1 MLTGAGRAVRGDA
14 RRALLAMTLATLA
27 ACGDPAGTAGSATLA
42 IRPTFAAGTNLDA
55 LSLVIDN
62 VHVVVYRPAAEE
74 VVTDVTTPF
83 SVDEQEIRLAVR
95 VPLEQPS
102 ETLFVSVD
110 LRAGTQVL
118 FAGGETMALTSGAN
132 TTPPAPVALTYFGPG
147 ANIAGLII
155 LPRDT
160 TVNTGDSLQ
169 FTVTAIDSGQ
179 APVPDFYVSWS
190 TSDTL
195 LGTVNATG
203 LFRAP
208 AVAAARAGVRVRAST
223 PTGVGDSVA
232 LAFQTPVP
240 AQIVGTVRHALTGG
254 AILSATVQVKAG
266 GNAGSGDPVLQSA
279 ATNAAGDYAV
289 TGLAAGA
296 YTVFV
301 QAANFLTARVPGI
314 ILTGG
319 EVRTIDVA
327 LSPPQQT
334 GQTRIILSWDSV
346 PADLDAYLVVPTD
359 TSSTP
364 PVVYFGLTGDSV
376 VYPFATLDQDVTSG
390 YGPETITIH
399 QQLAGLYT
407 FVVHDYTTGSDSASL
422 ALASSA
428 ARVTV
433 YQNNQLVQSFPVP
446 SSPGTLWYVFA
457 LNGTVIT
464 PLNVVNNDPPPSF
477 GAGAAGSSVQAGKG
491 ATRGP

>member
-1 MLTGAGRAVRGDA
+1 VG
-14 RRALLAMTLATLA
+14 
-27 ACGDPAGTAGSATLA
+27 
-42 IRPTFAAGTNLDA
+42 
-55 LSLVIDN
+55 
-62 VHVVVYRPAAEE
+62 
-74 VVTDVTTPF
+74 
-83 SVDEQEIRLAVR
+83 
-95 VPLEQPS
+95 
-102 ETLFVSVD
+102 
-110 LRAGTQVL
+110 
-118 FAGGETMALTSGAN
+118 
-132 TTPPAPVALTYFGPG
+132 
-147 ANIAGLII
+147 
-155 LPRDT
+155 
-160 TVNTGDSLQ
+160 
-169 FTVTAIDSGQ
+169 
-179 APVPDFYVSWS
+179 WS
-190 TSDTL
+190 TSDSL
-195 LGTVNATG
+195 RGTVNATG
-203 LFRAP
+203 LFRA
-208 AVAAARAGVRVRAST
+208 ADVAPARAGVYVIAT
-223 PTGVGDSVA
+223 PPTGVADSVLVTLEA
-232 LAFQTPVP
+232 PTP

-254 AILSATVQVKAG
+254 AVVSATVQVKAG
-266 GNAGSGDPVLQSA
+266 GNAASGDPVLRSA
-279 ATNAAGDYAV
+279 STDAAGDYAV

-314 ILTGG
+314 TLTGG

-359 TSSTP
+359 TSATP

-399 QQLAGLYT
+399 QQLTGLYT

-422 ALASSA
+422 ALANSA

-433 YQNNQLVQSFPVP
+433 YQNNQLVQSFSVP

-464 PLNVVNNDPPPSF
+464 PLNVVNNDPPPSL
-477 GAGAAGSSVQAGKG
+477 GAGPASGSSVQAGKG
-491 ATRGP
+491 ATRRT